1 MHYVVL
7 IARIL
12 VGTLFVVSGLIKAN
26 DALGFMYK
34 LEEYFEPGALN
45 LVAWTPY
52 ALELAVFVCVS
63 EILLGVALLTGAWAR
78 LTAVLTAAMMAFF
91 TWLTWYTS
99 TCDPYGMKTV
109 IDAAGAAVTIPNQCV
124 LSCGCFGNAIP
135 LTPWESFIED
145 LVISALTVPVL
156 VGAFTGRT
164 VLNAGKDAWIAVTS
178 SLVLLW
184 IFCEAMLHWNF
195 PVLFLAGCWAVAE
208 GARRRVSGRL
218 QIPAMAAGTLVLTGA
233 FQAWTLAYEPVRDY
247 RPYAVGESL
256 IEGRKSAE
264 ELGLEPPQ
272 FAVEYTFRNV
282 TTGADTVVLS
292 TDWLAMY
299 KEPVFA
305 ATYEVVSYEG
315 PQKKISE
322 GYEPPILDLQMLDA
336 SGNDVLDSILQLP
349 GFVWVHVSRDLA
361 AAGSRGVPEL
371 QALSREASARGWHF
385 FGLTSAPPA
394 EVAAYGSAHGL
405 AYPFFGCDQ
414 TELKIIARANPAL
427 LLLKDGVVMGKWP
440 WRALPTVEEAR
451 RTCGI
456 AP

>member
-7 IARIL
+7 ISRIL

-45 LVAWTPY
+45 LVSWTPH
-52 ALELAVFVCVS
+52 ALELAVFVCVA
-63 EILLGVALLTGAWAR
+63 EILLGVALLTGAWSR

-109 IDAAGAAVTIPNQCV
+109 IDAAGAAVSIPNQCV

-135 LTPWESFIED
+135 LTPWESFVKD
-145 LVISALTVPVL
+145 LVISALTLPIL

-164 VLNAGKDAWIAVTS
+164 RLNSGKDAWIAVTS

-184 IFCEAMLHWNF
+184 VFCEALLHWNF

-208 GARRRVSGRL
+208 GARRRINGRL
-218 QIPAMAAGTLVLTGA
+218 QIPAMAAGTLVLTAA
-233 FQAWTLAYEPVRDY
+233 FTAATLAYEPMRDY

-256 IEGRKSAE
+256 IENRKSAE

-272 FAVEYTFRNV
+272 FAVEYTFRNLQ
-282 TTGADTVVLS
+282 TGADTVVLS
-292 TDWLAMY
+292 TDWLAVY
-299 KEPVFA
+299 KDPAFT
-305 ATYEVVSYEG
+305 ATYEVVSYDG
-315 PQKKISE
+315 PQKKIKD

-336 SGNDVLDSILQLP
+336 AGNDVLDSVLQLD
-349 GFVWVHVSRDLA
+349 GYVWLHVSRDLA
-361 AAGSRGVPEL
+361 VAERRGVPAF
-371 QALSREASARGWHF
+371 QALTQEAAAHGWHLF
-385 FGLTSAPPA
+385 ALTSAPPA
-394 EVAAYGSAHGL
+394 EVEEYTRANRL
-405 AYPFFGCDQ
+405 TYPFFGCDQ
-414 TELKIIARANPAL
+414 TELKIIARSNPAL
-427 LLLKDGVVMGKWP
+427 LLLKDGVVLGKWP
-440 WRALPTVEEAR
+440 WRALPSVEEAR
-451 RTCGI
+451 RVCGV
-456 AP
+456 AS

>member
-52 ALELAVFVCVS
+52 ALQLAVFVCVS
-63 EILLGVALLTGAWAR
+63 EILLGVALLTGAWPRLTAG
-78 LTAVLTAAMMAFF
+78 LTAVLMAFF

-135 LTPWESFIED
+135 LTPWESFIKD
-145 LVISALTVPVL
+145 VILSVLTVPVL
-156 VGAFTGRT
+156 VGAFAGRT
-164 VLNAGKDAWIAVTS
+164 QLNSGRDAWIAVTS

-184 IFCEAMLHWNF
+184 VFCEALLHWNF

-208 GARRRVSGRL
+208 GVRRRVHGKG
-218 QIPAMAAGTLVLTGA
+218 QVPAMALGTLVLTGA

-247 RPYAVGESL
+247 RPYAMGENL
-256 IEGRKSAE
+256 IENRKSAE

-299 KEPVFA
+299 KEPSFA

-315 PQKKISE
+315 PQKKIRD

-336 SGNDVLDSILQLP
+336 NGNDVVDSILHLP
-349 GFVWVHVSRDLA
+349 GFVWLHVSRDLTA
-361 AAGSRGVPEL
+361 SSGRGVSEL
-371 QALSREASARGWHF
+371 QALAAEAAARGWHF
-385 FGLTSAPPA
+385 FALTSAPA
-394 EVAAYGSAHGL
+394 EEVAAFQEANGL
-405 AYPFFGCDQ
+405 SYPFLGCDQ
-414 TELKIIARANPAL
+414 TELKIIARSNPAVL
-427 LLLKDGVVMGKWP
+427 VVQDGVVLGKWP
-440 WRALPTVEEAR
+440 WRDLPDVAEAR
-451 RTCGI
+451 QTCGV